1 MSVLRRRNN
10 PAINPNAASKTSS
23 QEDAFQDKIE
33 RIKQTLEKFARD
45 HSAGLASV
53 VPSIQELAE
62 TIDGTNKLVVSN
74 FPATDIQDIRNIL
87 PSDVTIGLGKEWT
100 ITVPSPVVRSYKTT
114 DWLLIFLAVAV
125 VCLVIIVKITGFW
138 EPRL

>member
-33 RIKQTLEKFARD
+33 QIKQTLEKFARD

-53 VPSIQELAE
+53 VPLIQELTE
-62 TIDGTNKLVVSN
+62 TIDGTIKLVVSN

-125 VCLVIIVKITGFW
+125 VCLVIIVKITGVW